1 MINGPLGFNK
11 PHPSRSPLARA
22 RPFPASCSHQP
33 SKAPGAE
40 APGQVVCVSPQ
51 VYPIVDFPLREI
63 SLASQ
68 RGIAEHSAALAS
80 RARVLQQ
87 VS

>member
-1 MINGPLGFNK
+1 MLTP
-11 PHPSRSPLARA
+11 RA
-22 RPFPASCSHQP
+22 RPARWAASLL
-33 SKAPGAE
+33 
-40 APGQVVCVSPQ
+40 Q

-68 RGIAEHSAALAS
+68 RGIAEHSATLPS

-87 VS
+87 VSAVGTGGCREALGAGLGP

>member
-1 MINGPLGFNK
+1 MINSPRGFNK
-11 PHPSRSPLARA
+11 PHPPRSPLARA
-22 RPFPASCSHQP
+22 RPSLGSCSHQP
-33 SKAPGAE
+33 PRAPGAE
-40 APGQVVCVSPQ
+40 ARGQVVCVSPQ

-63 SLASQ
+63 CLASQ
-68 RGIAEHSAALAS
+68 RGIAEHSATLAS